1 MLSRRSYVAPSVI
14 LNLIISLLSFQVR
27 KKKKEDMFKRA
38 VNVDA
43 VPIVIEGKDE
53 KEVKVKVD
61 AAPQKAFKVRPQI
74 VSDSI

>member
-1 MLSRRSYVAPSVI
+1 MRAVSPHEGDRQGDAEQGGGGV
-14 LNLIISLLSFQVR
+14 
-27 KKKKEDMFKRA
+27 KDEEDMFKRA

>member
-1 MLSRRSYVAPSVI
+1 M
-14 LNLIISLLSFQVR
+14 R

-53 KEVKVKVD
+53 KEVKAKVD

>member
-1 MLSRRSYVAPSVI
+1 MLSRRSYVAQSVI
-14 LNLIISLLSFQVR
+14 LNLIISLLSFQV